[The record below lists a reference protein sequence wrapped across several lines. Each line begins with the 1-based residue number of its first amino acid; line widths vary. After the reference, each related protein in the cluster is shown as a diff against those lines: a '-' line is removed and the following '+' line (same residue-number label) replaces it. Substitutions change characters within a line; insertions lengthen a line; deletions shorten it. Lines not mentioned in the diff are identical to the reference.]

1 MSLANP
7 WFSRAHLGDTDQ
19 EIIAAVRRGETD
31 GFAELYRRHAD
42 RIYALFTRLVGPVG
56 EREDL
61 VQEAFAETYR
71 ALPSFRG
78 EAAFATFLYR
88 IAARVGFDFL
98 ERRTRTAHLTFDD
111 DALGA
116 LVATD
121 ASPQDRVVMRTELGR
136 AFRLLESL
144 SAKRRTAFVLVAI
157 EGLSLQE
164 AALALDADAQAIKQ
178 RVLAARKELLTRMA
192 KETKEGKERP

>member
-1 MSLANP
+1 MILATLSFP
-7 WFSRAHLGDTDQ
+7 SSHLAESDL
-19 EIIAAVRRGETD
+19 EVVEAVRRGDSE

-42 RIYALFTRLVGPVG
+42 RIYALFTRLVGPVS

-61 VQEAFAETYR
+61 LQEAFVETYR

-98 ERRTRTAHLTFDD
+98 ERRTRSAHLTFDD
-111 DALGA
+111 DALSD

-121 ASPQDRVVMRTELGR
+121 ASPQDQVETRTELGR

-144 SAKRRTAFVLVAI
+144 SPKRRAAFVLVAI
-157 EGLSLQE
+157 EGLSLHE
-164 AALALDADAQAIKQ
+164 AALALGADAQAIKQ

-192 KETKEGKERP
+192 KQGKEGL